1 MSRGVPGGWAD
12 VLSVNITL
20 LLAGQ
25 NNGALTLR
33 KQTCYFLMVSH
44 SAPDRRLY
52 KTTNFTG
59 GTKKSTAMMLMEEFM
74 TDKKRFFQTPVI
86 FSRKQSGIALFVCL
100 LFTLMITM
108 VAVVSI
114 QGETLNERIAGNARD
129 KTLAFQAAEAALR
142 SAESYLSGTPGAFTA
157 AGTNGRYLVTE
168 ASVPSALISA
178 AQAATWSKNAW
189 NANLTSVACS
199 GSCSNIALMV
209 ANAPKYIMEQLPA
222 NALNETSLVLGKPN
236 KKTSAVYRI
245 TAAGTGTSDNSY
257 VVLQSIYRKPG

>member
-1 MSRGVPGGWAD
+1 
-12 VLSVNITL
+12 
-20 LLAGQ
+20 
-25 NNGALTLR
+25 
-33 KQTCYFLMVSH
+33 
-44 SAPDRRLY
+44 
-52 KTTNFTG
+52 
-59 GTKKSTAMMLMEEFM
+59 M
-74 TDKKRFFQTPVI
+74 TDKNVFFRPRLS
-86 FSRKQSGIALFVCL
+86 FPRKQSGIALFVCL

-114 QGETLNERIAGNARD
+114 QGEILNERIAGNARD

-178 AQAATWSKNAW
+178 AQATWAKNAW